1 MQVRTTGHSKE
12 AKNLNHNFY
21 FKETKRKG
29 NLSVS
34 PSRK

>member
-1 MQVRTTGHSKE
+1 MQVRTTVDSKE
-12 AKNLNHNFY
+12 AKNLNHNLY
-21 FKETKRKG
+21 LKETKRKG